1 VGEVNFLIVLGTL
14 VSLIGCSG
22 LSTKVSDARF
32 FLSVAGHRSMEF
44 ETCGCTLNP
53 MGGVVREANL
63 AQNLYGSQPFL
74 SLSSGN
80 TFVPYEQPPG
90 VTEDYLAIKRRKY
103 AEALSSLKVSAVSPG
118 ESDFELGIEELKAL
132 QGISGAEFVSA
143 SWLGADLAPVFPE
156 FIRRPVGQGQNL
168 FIVGVAGPSR
178 AKPALAKL
186 IYRSPK
192 EAVSSAMRSYRPDSD
207 IVVVLHSLG
216 EKERRALADQ
226 FPAVRFFVGSDQR
239 DSVLGFGQWERPG
252 TYFVGAPLRG
262 RGIVALELQV
272 GTSPQS
278 LLFFEKEA
286 RSLKSNFE
294 SQSRYVAELQAG
306 KPSAIELKKAKAF
319 EAYLKAFPFEPSEKT
334 LRVSSR
340 IEMLTNQYQDP
351 PNALSEILRSFQT
364 QTRDLAL
371 ISD

>member
-1 VGEVNFLIVLGTL
+1 
-14 VSLIGCSG
+14 
-22 LSTKVSDARF
+22 
-32 FLSVAGHRSMEF
+32 MEF

-53 MGGVVREANL
+53 MGGVVREANF
-63 AQNLYGSQPFL
+63 AQKLYGSQPYL
-74 SLSSGN
+74 SLTSGN

-103 AEALSSLKVSAVSPG
+103 AEALRSLKVSVLSPG
-118 ESDFELGIEELKAL
+118 ESDFELGVQELKAL
-132 QGISGAEFVSA
+132 QRVSGAEFVSA
-143 SWLGADLAPVFPE
+143 SWLGADRSPVFPE
-156 FIRRPVGQGQNL
+156 FIRRPMGQGQSL
-168 FIVGVAGPSR
+168 FIVGIAGLSL
-178 AKPALAKL
+178 AKPVLSKL
-186 IYRSPK
+186 TYRSPQ
-192 EAVSSAMRSYRPDSD
+192 EAISSALRAYRPESD

-216 EKERRALADQ
+216 EKERRALGDQ

-239 DSVLGFGQWERPG
+239 DPVLGFGQWERPG
-252 TYFVGAPLRG
+252 TYFVAAPLRG
-262 RGIVALELQV
+262 RGIVSLELQL
-272 GTSPQS
+272 GASPQP

-286 RSLKSNFE
+286 KSLKSNFE

-306 KPSAIELKKAKAF
+306 NPPPDELKRAKVF
-319 EAYLKAFPFEPSEKT
+319 ESYLKAFPFEPSEKT
-334 LRVSSR
+334 LRVTSQ